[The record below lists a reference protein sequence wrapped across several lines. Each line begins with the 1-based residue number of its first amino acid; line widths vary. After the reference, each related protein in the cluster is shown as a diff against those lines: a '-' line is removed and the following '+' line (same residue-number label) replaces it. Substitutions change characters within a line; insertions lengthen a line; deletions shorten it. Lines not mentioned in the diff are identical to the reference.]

1 MSNIVTSLLSG
12 IVIIIAAYS
21 FFTGDR
27 SVVPFYMFPLALLLL
42 VIGIE
47 RLKDNKTFY
56 GFFTIAVSAF
66 VFFVAGYV
74 SLTAF

>member
-1 MSNIVTSLLSG
+1 MSKMITSVLSG

-42 VIGIE
+42 ITGIE
-47 RLKDNKTFY
+47 RLKDNKTFF
-56 GFFTIAVSAF
+56 GAVSIVVSIF

-74 SLTAF
+74 SITGL